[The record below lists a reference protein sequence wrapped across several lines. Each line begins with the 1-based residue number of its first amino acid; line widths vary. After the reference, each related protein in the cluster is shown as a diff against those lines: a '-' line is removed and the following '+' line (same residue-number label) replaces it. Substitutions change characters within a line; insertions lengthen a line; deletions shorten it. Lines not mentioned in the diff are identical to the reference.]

1 MQTLSMKHTTLA
13 WECDYMA
20 WVIKVFCID
29 IKFKKNLKTLINA
42 CIYLYFSK
50 NKKKIFSLV
59 KIYIYTCVFSCY
71 NVNWNDELINSKLIS
86 NRISVL
92 KIMDRG

>member
-1 MQTLSMKHTTLA
+1 MLA
-13 WECDYMA
+13 S
-20 WVIKVFCID
+20 
-29 IKFKKNLKTLINA
+29 
-42 CIYLYFSK
+42 IYILVRI
-50 NKKKIFSLV
+50 KKIFSLV